1 MPIQRNP
8 IKSSGSRT
16 VQVKAHTRKTK
27 SGKTIT
33 VKAHT
38 VRRKAASG
46 VTKKGSGKE
55 IKDHIIDKRAYRA
68 IKDFQKE
75 GRTLSSK
82 DLGAMKKYEKY
93 MSSLSKVE
101 KLQLARQ
108 NKD

>member
-1 MPIQRNP
+1 M
-8 IKSSGSRT
+8 IKEI
-16 VQVKAHTRKTK
+16 QVKAHTRKTK
-27 SGKTIT
+27 SGKTVT

-38 VRRKAASG
+38 VSRKSASG

-55 IKDHIIDKRAYRA
+55 IKDHIIDKRTYRA

-82 DLGAMKKYEKY
+82 DLGALKKYEKY
-93 MSSLSKVE
+93 MSSLSKGE
-101 KLQLARQ
+101 KLQLTRK